1 MQEQEIIALINFKG
15 AFILDDS
22 KANAELIAYVD
33 CKTNELL
40 ETSAKIEWKIS
51 KKLSL
56 KDIKRFKIYHLKV
69 KNLGENTFLL
79 IDISCSL

>member
-40 ETSAKIEWKIS
+40 EKILRDLRYI
-51 KKLSL
+51 
-56 KDIKRFKIYHLKV
+56 I
-69 KNLGENTFLL
+69 
-79 IDISCSL
+79 